1 MDFRIKKKKEYLISG
16 IAWTTLAFLVLAFV
30 AISGDSL
37 KWYFLIPLSAIEFA
51 LAISAYTAF
60 TRNGGVYLRLEEKSL
75 RVMSSVFRKPA
86 IAYTNIRQ
94 VRQFKDQVTIVL
106 KEGKDVKIMLE
117 PMEESVRRE
126 FVKSLK
132 EKAGLWSSGSSSLIL
147 FKEFHHE
154 AYLII

>member
-16 IAWTTLAFLVLAFV
+16 IAWTGLAFLVLAFV
-30 AISGDSL
+30 AISGDSI

-51 LAISAYTAF
+51 LVISAYTAY
-60 TRNGGVYLRLEEKSL
+60 TRNGGVYLRLEEKAL

-117 PMEESVRRE
+117 PMDESVRRE
-126 FVKSLK
+126 FVQKLK
-132 EKAGLWSSGSSSLIL
+132 EKAGL
-147 FKEFHHE
+147 K
-154 AYLII
+154 

>member
-16 IAWTTLAFLVLAFV
+16 IAWTVLAFLVLAFV

-51 LAISAYTAF
+51 LVISAYTAY
-60 TRNGGVYLRLEEKSL
+60 TRNGGVYLRLEEKAL

-117 PMEESVRRE
+117 PMDESVRRE
-126 FVKSLK
+126 FVQKLK
-132 EKAGLWSSGSSSLIL
+132 EKAGL
-147 FKEFHHE
+147 K
-154 AYLII
+154 

>member
-16 IAWTTLAFLVLAFV
+16 IAWTVLAFLVLAFV

-51 LAISAYTAF
+51 LVISAYTAY
-60 TRNGGVYLRLEEKSL
+60 TRNGGVYLRLEEKAL

-117 PMEESVRRE
+117 PMDESVRRE
-126 FVKSLK
+126 FVQKLK
-132 EKAGLWSSGSSSLIL
+132 DKAGL
-147 FKEFHHE
+147 K
-154 AYLII
+154 

>member
-1 MDFRIKKKKEYLISG
+1 MMDFRIKKKKEYLISG

-106 KEGKDVKIMLE
+106 KEGQDVKIMLE
-117 PMEESVRRE
+117 PMEESARRE
-126 FVKSLK
+126 FVRSLK
-132 EKAGLWSSGSSSLIL
+132 EKAGL
-147 FKEFHHE
+147 K
-154 AYLII
+154 

>member
-16 IAWTTLAFLVLAFV
+16 IAWTVLAFLLLGFV

-37 KWYFLIPLSAIEFA
+37 KWYALIPLSAIEFA
-51 LAISAYTAF
+51 LAVSAYTAF
-60 TRNGGVYLRLEEKSL
+60 TWNGGVYLRLEEKAL

-132 EKAGLWSSGSSSLIL
+132 EKAGL
-147 FKEFHHE
+147 K
-154 AYLII
+154 